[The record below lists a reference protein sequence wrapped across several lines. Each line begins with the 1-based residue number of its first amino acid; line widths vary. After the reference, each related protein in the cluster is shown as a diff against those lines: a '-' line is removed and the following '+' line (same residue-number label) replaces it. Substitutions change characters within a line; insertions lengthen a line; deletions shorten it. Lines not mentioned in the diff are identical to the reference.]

1 MGAKRDGMSGLS
13 FLQALDPFNRPTGA
27 AYDGDT
33 IDLQGYNQCTFV
45 INVGSALA
53 GSLATWGGTDYWN
66 IMVDHGLASAAG
78 VSVWSVLTG
87 IDQILCS
94 IIGSGGAYSTLTS
107 GKVWSIASTELNTV
121 HAFGY
126 LGDTTHRYVRIRLS
140 ETGAA
145 SVTFIGALAVLGRSS
160 QWPVVEPVGH

>member
-13 FLQALDPFNRPTGA
+13 FLQALEPFDQPTGA
-27 AYDGDT
+27 SYNGST
-33 IDLQGYNQCTFV
+33 IDLQGYNECTFV
-45 INVGSALA
+45 VQVGSALA
-53 GSLATWGGTDYWN
+53 GSAATWGGTDYWN
-66 IMVDHGLASAAG
+66 IIVEHGLASAAG

-107 GKVWSIASTELNTV
+107 GKVFSIQSTELNTV
-121 HAFGY
+121 HQFGY
-126 LGDTTHRYVRIRLS
+126 LGDTTHRYVRLVLS

-145 SVTFIGALAVLGRSS
+145 SVTFMAALAVLGRSS